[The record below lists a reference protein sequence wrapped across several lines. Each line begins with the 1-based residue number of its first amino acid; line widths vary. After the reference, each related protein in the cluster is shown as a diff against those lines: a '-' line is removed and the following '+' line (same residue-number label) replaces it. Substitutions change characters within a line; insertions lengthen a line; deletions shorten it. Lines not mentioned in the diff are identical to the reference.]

1 MNNLNLNS
9 DPKTLFLDS
18 NINQDI
24 KKLSRS
30 KSENSPKYQN
40 KKGGLMRRN
49 SSNDSILGINSY
61 FDKEIPPPPP
71 YDVHSNSSNPNSTTI
86 TTTTTTTTVTTV
98 TTTMISNSGDST
110 SKQQQSDTN
119 SSSNVELPNITV
131 VSYESS
137 CDTNNNEPKVPEN
150 SNFALNGDNK
160 RKRSGSAPSV
170 PIISFKG
177 QDENKYKSNTVPSAK
192 SMVNLLESGRNTVLL
207 NKSYKESPQQYLEK
221 LRDTLS
227 KSELATLLTKS
238 KDVFHETVL
247 RTYMETFDFT
257 SDPID
262 IALRKFLMDCH
273 LPKETQQIDRVMESF
288 AKRYHDCNPGLF
300 TSPDTTYILSFSL
313 LMLHTDAFNKSVKRK
328 MTKEEFVKNS
338 RIDGVPPEI
347 LEILYDNIT
356 FMRFIYADDD
366 TDVNGQTMLSSS
378 SSKNRNSMIFGLLD
392 RSSCVK
398 NDPYFVI
405 KHKVPTE
412 YTPSIEHLVPIE
424 NPFSHKGT
432 LSEFDTV
439 GIHRAFTTSHTIRIT
454 GVRTQRNNETFN
466 QTSSSIHP
474 LDDEEGTFL
483 LKITKVGKLSRKVDL
498 LEGKKAGVMMR
509 SWNHYGVILSG
520 SQLMLFK
527 DDDWFDS
534 KIADLKD
541 PSKSTTLSTLKPDV
555 LLMTS
560 ESVALYDNSYTKYKY
575 VFRLTCPKGNQ
586 YLFQAENEDE
596 MNDWIT
602 KINYAATFKTVGLK
616 MRHTRSSSLN
626 RIKSLS
632 VSNVNI
638 ISNVSN
644 GTKVHKEKKNTCP
657 QPYFNYQQN
666 RNDGGN
672 INDVHRRS
680 EVLKLKIAELDG
692 KIATLKSQ
700 LDADIRFRNNLTIM
714 IPYKATTKDKMIQVA
729 TDLGKRLRQ
738 TFLELSR
745 LSCYHEIME
754 KDLYSTI
761 IGDNCYWQKRKSMHR
776 NHKHLSHFF
785 TTKKNNHLNSKYNT
799 SDGYKSDG
807 EVSIKDRPATFAIF
821 SSSEF

>member
-1 MNNLNLNS
+1 MYNLNLNS
-9 DPKTLFLDS
+9 EPKTLSLENN
-18 NINQDI
+18 NINQDT

-30 KSENSPKYQN
+30 KSANSPKYQDT
-40 KKGGLMRRN
+40 KGGLMRRN

-61 FDKEIPPPPP
+61 FDKELSPPPP
-71 YDVHSNSSNPNSTTI
+71 YDVHSNSNNQNSTTI

-98 TTTMISNSGDST
+98 TTTTVSNSDDSI
-110 SKQQQSDTN
+110 SKQKFDMN
-119 SSSNVELPNITV
+119 
-131 VSYESS
+131 SYESS
-137 CDTNNNEPKVPEN
+137 CATNNDEKKIPEC
-150 SNFALNGDNK
+150 SNFMLNGDNK
-160 RKRSGSAPSV
+160 RRRRSGSAPSA

-177 QDENKYKSNTVPSAK
+177 QDRNRYKSNSVPSAK
-192 SMVNLLESGRNTVLL
+192 SMINLLDSGRNSVFL
-207 NKSYKESPQQYLEK
+207 NKSYKETPQQYLEK

-247 RTYMETFDFT
+247 RTYMETFEF
-257 SDPID
+257 SNDPID

-273 LPKETQQIDRVMESF
+273 LPKETQQIDRVMEAF

-300 TSPDTTYILSFSL
+300 PSPDTTYVLAFSL

-328 MTKEEFVKNS
+328 MTKEEFVKNTK
-338 RIDGVPPEI
+338 IDGVPSEI

-356 FMRFIYADDD
+356 FMQFIYADDD
-366 TDVNGQTMLSSS
+366 TDVNGQTMLSSPS
-378 SSKNRNSMIFGLLD
+378 NRQRNSMIFGLLD
-392 RSSCVK
+392 RSPSIK

-412 YTPSIEHLVPIE
+412 FTPSIEHIVPTE
-424 NPFSHKGT
+424 NPFSYKGT
-432 LSEFDTV
+432 LSELDTV
-439 GIHRAFTTSHTIRIT
+439 GIHRTFTTSHTVRIT
-454 GVRTQRNNETFN
+454 GVRTHRNNETFN

-483 LKITKVGKLSRKVDL
+483 LKITKVGRLSRKVDL
-498 LEGKKAGVMMR
+498 LEGKKAGVIAR

-527 DDDWFDS
+527 DEDWFNS

-541 PSKSTTLSTLKPDV
+541 PSKSTTLSTLRPDV

-560 ESVALYDNSYTKYKY
+560 ESVALYDNNYTKYKY
-575 VFRLTCPKGNQ
+575 VFRLACPKGNQ

-602 KINYAATFKTVGLK
+602 KINYAATFKTIGLK
-616 MRHTRSSSLN
+616 MRHIRSSSLN
-626 RIKSLS
+626 HAKS
-632 VSNVNI
+632 I
-638 ISNVSN
+638 NVSKINN
-644 GTKVHKEKKNTCP
+644 GTKTYREKKNTYP
-657 QPYFNYQQN
+657 QPYFNYQN
-666 RNDGGN
+666 REDNGN

-680 EVLKLKIAELDG
+680 EVLKIKIEELCG

-700 LDADIRFRNNLTIM
+700 LDADIRFRNNLTVM

-729 TDLGKRLRQ
+729 TELGKRLRQ

-761 IGDNCYWQKRKSMHR
+761 IGDNFWQKRKSINR

-785 TTKKNNHLNSKYNT
+785 TTKKHDHLHPKYDT
-799 SDGYKSDG
+799 PDGYKSDG
-807 EVSIKDRPATFAIF
+807 EVSIKHRPATFAVF
-821 SSSEF
+821 SSEF